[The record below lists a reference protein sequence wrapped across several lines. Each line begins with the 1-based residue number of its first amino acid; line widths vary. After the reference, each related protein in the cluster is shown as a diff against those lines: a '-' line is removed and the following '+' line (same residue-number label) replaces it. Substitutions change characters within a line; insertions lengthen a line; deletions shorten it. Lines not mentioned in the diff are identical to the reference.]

1 MNVANRILCIYDNSE
16 VSATAEKSVREL
28 EFTERFQD
36 FSTDFSII
44 IQIIILLYNNI
55 MHITLVYQVQM
66 IPSSSGDRVGRRPI
80 QRAALPL
87 QSETASR
94 WKKWRVAS
102 AGGMPRR

>member
-1 MNVANRILCIYDNSE
+1 MDNSE

-55 MHITLVYQVQM
+55 MHIIKNTLVYQVQM

-87 QSETASR
+87 QRETASR